1 MGSAKIKAAMKT
13 LSLLICIL
21 GIKAASSSILPTDLL
36 LEEWETWKLQHG
48 KLYEGEEEEVARLKI
63 WMETKTRVERHNQ
76 DFLKG
81 KYTYYLGLNH
91 LSDRLPTEKAA
102 LNGYKR
108 LISKDTSKIEFY
120 KRPTHYKAPEE
131 FDWRDSGAVTE
142 VKDQGHCGACWA
154 FSTTGALEGR
164 TFVETGNL
172 VSLSEQNLID
182 CDYNNDGCAGGLQE
196 TAFMFIKA
204 EGGIDSEDTYPYKD
218 YDDDDNSPHRHS
230 CKYSSDDSPTSD
242 NGFVQISYA
251 DEETMKSALVKK
263 GPLAISFDVEDDFF
277 DYDGGIYRSDS
288 CSESDYDLNHAMLAV
303 GYGAEDDSEFW
314 IIKNSWNADWG
325 EDGYIRVARNENM
338 CGVATDAMYPK
349 MDSDY

>member
-1 MGSAKIKAAMKT
+1 MKT

-21 GIKAASSSILPTDLL
+21 GIKVASSSILPTALL

-48 KLYEGEEEEVARLKI
+48 KLYEGEDEEVARLKI

-91 LSDRLPTEKAA
+91 LSDRLPAEKAV

-108 LISKDTSKIEFY
+108 EIKDTSKIEFY
-120 KRPTHYKAPEE
+120 KRPKTTNFKAPEE
-131 FDWRDSGAVTE
+131 FDWRDLGGVTE
-142 VKDQGHCGACWA
+142 VKNQGYCGSCWA

-164 TFVETGNL
+164 TFVETGDL

-196 TAFMFIKA
+196 VAFKFIKK
-204 EGGIDSEDTYPYKD
+204 EGGIDTEDKYPYKD
-218 YDDDDNSPHRHS
+218 HDDDEYSPHRHG
-230 CKYSSDDSPTSD
+230 CKYSSDDSAAND
-242 NGFVQISYA
+242 NGYVPISYA
-251 DEETMKSALVKK
+251 DEEAMKSALVEK
-263 GPLAISFDVEDDFF
+263 GPLAISFDVGDFHSDF
-277 DYDGGIYRSDS
+277 HDYEGGIFRSDS
-288 CSESDYDLNHAMLAV
+288 CSEDNTNHAMLAV
-303 GYGAEDDSEFW
+303 GYGEEDGSEFW
-314 IIKNSWNADWG
+314 IIKNSWGDWG

-338 CGVATDAMYPK
+338 CGVA
-349 MDSDY
+349 S

>member
-1 MGSAKIKAAMKT
+1 MKT

-21 GIKAASSSILPTDLL
+21 GIKVASSSILPTALL

-48 KLYEGEEEEVARLKI
+48 KLYEGEDEEVARLKI

-91 LSDRLPTEKAA
+91 LSDRLPAEKAV

-108 LISKDTSKIEFY
+108 EIKDTSKIEFY
-120 KRPTHYKAPEE
+120 KRPKTTNFKAPEE
-131 FDWRDSGAVTE
+131 FDWRDLGGVTE
-142 VKDQGHCGACWA
+142 VKNQGYCGSCWA

-164 TFVETGNL
+164 TFVETGDL

-182 CDYNNDGCAGGLQE
+182 CDYNNDGCAGGDQGL
-196 TAFMFIKA
+196 AFNFIKV
-204 EGGIDSEDTYPYKD
+204 EGGIDTEDKYPYQDQD
-218 YDDDDNSPHRHS
+218 YNDNPYSYS
-230 CKYSSDDSPTSD
+230 CKYSSDDSAASD
-242 NGFVQISYA
+242 NGFVQISYG
-251 DEETMKSALVKK
+251 DEEAMKSALAEK

-277 DYDGGIYRSDS
+277 DAGGGIYRSDS
-288 CSESDYDLNHAMLAV
+288 CSEYGLNHAMLAV
-303 GYGAEDDSEFW
+303 GYGEEDGSEFW
-314 IIKNSWNADWG
+314 IIKNSWGPDWG
-325 EDGYIRVARNENM
+325 EDGYVRVARNENM
-338 CGVATDAMYPK
+338 CGVAVEPRYPK